1 MEETTMKLLNQ
12 VNERFYSYFDKDTKM
27 LFTLKYGDR
36 GIYGFGKAWYLSVT
50 YDGAKQTIATF
61 TVKDD
66 GHKTYK
72 EDYLG
77 KLWDDVSVLESADVM
92 VCKMIG
98 K

>member
-1 MEETTMKLLNQ
+1 MKFLQCIN
-12 VNERFYSYFDKDTKM
+12 NRFYSYFDPFTKM
-27 LFTLKYGDR
+27 LFTLSYGDR
-36 GIYGFGKAWYLSVT
+36 GVYGSGKAWYLSVT

-61 TVKDD
+61 STKDD

-77 KLWDDVSVLESADVM
+77 RLWSDDEVLMEAEKM
-92 VCKMIG
+92 VWKMRA